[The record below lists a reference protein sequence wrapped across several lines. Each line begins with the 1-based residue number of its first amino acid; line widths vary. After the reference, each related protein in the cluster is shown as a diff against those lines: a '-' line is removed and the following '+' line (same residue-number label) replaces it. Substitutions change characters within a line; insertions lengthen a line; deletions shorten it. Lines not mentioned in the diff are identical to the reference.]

1 MNSRKLA
8 DRIGNIDERLVQ
20 QAQNLPNYGARRR
33 NRVIKR
39 IAACAATLVLMVCS
53 FAAGMAVSANEPVVE
68 PSQDSAQETVFLEE
82 IGLTLILP
90 DEWKDNYAVEVGE
103 MEGGYIYTFYDSTIH
118 RQGGEWSDFGILFW
132 IGAYGDRAMTAEEL
146 EQENLFDGA
155 IPYQYLFS
163 NKNTNYIRTD
173 VTDVQWDPSNPEM
186 EQHYLMLLE
195 SIPEIRFILDN
206 VL

>member
-8 DRIGNIDERLVQ
+8 DRIGNMDERLVQ

-39 IAACAATLVLMVCS
+39 IVACAAMLVLMACS
-53 FAAGMAVSANEPVVE
+53 FAAGTAVSAKETVVE
-68 PSQDSAQETVFLEE
+68 PVRNPAQETVFLEE

-90 DEWKDNYAVEVGE
+90 DKWKDGYAVEASK

-118 RQGGEWSDFGILFW
+118 GQGGEWSDMGILFW
-132 IGAYGDRAMTAEEL
+132 IAAYGDKPMTAEEL
-146 EQENLFDGA
+146 EQANPFDGA

-163 NKNTNYIRTD
+163 NKNTNYILTN
-173 VTDVQWDPSNPEM
+173 VTDVQWDPSDPEK
-186 EQHYLMLLE
+186 EQHYFMLMDSL
-195 SIPEIRFILDN
+195 SEIRFILDN

>member
-20 QAQNLPNYGARRR
+20 QAQNLPNYGVRRR

-39 IAACAATLVLMVCS
+39 IAMCAATLVLMVCS
-53 FAAGMAVSANEPVVE
+53 FAAGMAVSAREPVVE
-68 PSQDSAQETVFLEE
+68 PAQDSTQETVFLEE

-103 MEGGYIYTFYDSTIH
+103 MEGGYVYTFYDSTIH
-118 RQGGEWSDFGILFW
+118 GQGGEWSDAGILFW

-146 EQENLFDGA
+146 EQENVFDGA
-155 IPYQYLFS
+155 IPYRYLFS
-163 NKNTNYIRTD
+163 NKNTNYILVD
-173 VTDVQWDPSNPEM
+173 VTDVQWDPSDPEM
-186 EQHYLMLLE
+186 EQHYFMLME

>member
-20 QAQNLPNYGARRR
+20 QAQNLPNYGKRRR

-39 IAACAATLVLMVCS
+39 IATCAATLVLMVCS
-53 FAAGMAVSANEPVVE
+53 FAAGMAVSATEPAVE
-68 PSQDSAQETVFLEE
+68 PGQDSAQETVFLEE

-132 IGAYGDRAMTAEEL
+132 IGAYGDRPMTAEEL